1 VEYPEDIYTL
11 VALDQIGDT
20 IVPVEKYMDI
30 PLWF

>member
-1 VEYPEDIYTL
+1 VESPEDIYAI
-11 VALDQIGDT
+11 VAFGQIGDT